1 VKPLAISQ
9 EYLNHVS
16 EMLSEF
22 GPVEAKRM
30 FGGAGIF
37 RNNLMF
43 ILIVDETI
51 YFKVDDNN
59 AADFETEGLEPF
71 SYDTK
76 SGARTIH
83 GPRLAPERCLED
95 PDEMAIWAQK
105 AFDAALKA
113 DAKKSASKRKRIP
126 GA

>member
-1 VKPLAISQ
+1 VKRLAISQ

-16 EMLSEF
+16 EMLNEF

-37 RNNLMF
+37 RDNLMF

-59 AADFETEGLEPF
+59 AVDFEAEGLEPF

-76 SGARTIH
+76 SGVRTIH
-83 GPRLAPERCLED
+83 GLRLAPECCLED
-95 PDEMAIWAQK
+95 PTEMAIWAQK